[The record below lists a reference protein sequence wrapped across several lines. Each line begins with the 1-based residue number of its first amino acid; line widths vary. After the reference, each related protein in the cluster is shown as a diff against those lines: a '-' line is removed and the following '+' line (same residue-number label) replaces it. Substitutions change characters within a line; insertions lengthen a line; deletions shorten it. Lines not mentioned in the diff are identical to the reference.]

1 MSKLGKILYYGIT
14 IATALCFV
22 VGYIYMAIKCRKQ
35 ELLIE
40 DLNSKIEYYEN
51 LDTTFVHH
59 RDSIEYNITRRDST
73 IYQII
78 YEYETEKGTVYSMS
92 DTVLV
97 DKFKELVWAE

>member
-1 MSKLGKILYYGIT
+1 MSKLGKILYYGII

-22 VGYIYMAIKCRKQ
+22 VAYIYMAIKCRKQ

-59 RDSIEYNITRRDST
+59 RDSIEYNIIHRDST
-73 IYQII
+73 IYDII
-78 YEYETEKGTVYSMS
+78 HEYEIEKETVSSMS
-92 DTVLV
+92 DSAVV